1 MATAFINKGY
11 LTNIANAIREK
22 LGETS
27 EYALSEFSSKIDSI
41 PTGSELSCLIFVALE
56 ESTISLTGYGIAP
69 VLEYNLNLTGWSD
82 WTYTTSETD
91 SEGGVENTYTTISMS
106 EGDFVCVRG
115 DNDAISTGYGTFS
128 QFVMSGRVCAIGN
141 VMSLLSKDC
150 GKNTIGPYGFYNLF
164 SDCVS
169 LVTAPELPATTLG
182 ESCYDSMFSGC
193 TSLTTAPRLSSEI
206 LGDYCYYGM
215 FYGCTSLTTAPE
227 LPATTLT
234 IGCYSYMFY
243 NCTSLTIA
251 PELPATTLTIEC
263 YYNMFRDCTSLTTAP
278 ELPAISME
286 DSCYTSMFQG
296 CTSLTTAPELPAT
309 TLNHMCYAN
318 MFEGCVLLTTAPELP
333 AKTLI
338 IHCYAGMF
346 RNCSK
351 LSYIKVGATYWYSSN
366 GWICSQDWVDGVA
379 STGTFVK
386 PSKLS
391 ISSGVSGIPSG
402 WTVKNV

>member
-150 GKNTIGPYGFYNLF
+150 GENTIGYCGFYNLF

-193 TSLTTAPRLSSEI
+193 TTLTTAPQLPSEI

-215 FYGCTSLTTAPE
+215 FCGCSSLTTAPE

-234 IGCYSYMFY
+234 VNCYDSMLK
-243 NCTSLTIA
+243 N
-251 PELPATTLTIEC
+251 
-263 YYNMFRDCTSLTTAP
+263 CTSLTTAP
-278 ELPAISME
+278 ELPAMSME
-286 DSCYTSMFQG
+286 DMCYCGMFQG

-309 TLNHMCYAN
+309 TLNHMCYGD
-318 MFEGCVLLTTAPELP
+318 MFEGCTSLTTAPELP
-333 AKTLI
+333 AKNLI
-338 IHCYAGMF
+338 INCYAGMF

-351 LSYIKVGATYWYSSN
+351 LLYIKVGATYWYSTYGEDYSRN
-366 GWICSQDWVDGVA
+366 WVSGVA

-391 ISSGVSGIPSG
+391 ISSGVNGIPSG